1 MKSFYSHGKLLL
13 TGEYV
18 VLDSAIA
25 LAVPS
30 IYGQSLDIKKGED
43 GILKWSSL
51 DENSD
56 VWFEIEFVLSD
67 QKIAS
72 SLTPRND
79 ISDRLLQI
87 LNVAKQ
93 LNPEFLTDAKGY
105 QISTELGFPK
115 NWGLGTS
122 STLISNIASW
132 AKVDAYSLLEAT
144 FGGSGYDIACA
155 NASGSL
161 TFQLIKK
168 NNEILNRVQNDSSQ
182 EIKSVNFNPSFKN
195 DIYFVH
201 LNKKQN
207 SRDGIKQ
214 YRENTS
220 DLSSTIEKVNAIT
233 QHMITCESL
242 GGFQKLMDD
251 HELLISEIIK
261 ETPIKARIFNDFNGS
276 IKSLGAWGGDF
287 VMVAAHDNPTAYFKA
302 NGYETILSY
311 SEMVLS
317 PN

>member
-18 VLDSAIA
+18 VLDGAIA

-30 IYGQSLDIKKGED
+30 VYGQSLDIEKGED
-43 GILKWSSL
+43 GLLKWSSL
-51 DENSD
+51 DENGII
-56 VWFEIEFVLSD
+56 WFETEFKLSD
-67 QKIAS
+67 HEITS
-72 SLTPRND
+72 SLPTRND

-87 LNVAKQ
+87 LNAAKQ
-93 LNPEFLTDAKGY
+93 LNPEFLAHAEGY
-105 QISTELGFPK
+105 QITTELGFPK

-122 STLISNIASW
+122 STLISNVASW
-132 AKVDAYSLLEAT
+132 AKVDAYDLLAQT

-155 NASGSL
+155 KASGSL
-161 TFQLIKK
+161 TFQLH
-168 NNEILNRVQNDSSQ
+168 RSDSEQ
-182 EIKSVNFNPSFKN
+182 LITSVDFNPPFKN

-201 LNKKQN
+201 LNQKQN

-220 DLSSTIEKVNAIT
+220 DMSSTIEKVNAIT
-233 QHMITCESL
+233 QHMIRCESL
-242 GGFQKLMDD
+242 GEFQKLMDD
-251 HELLISEIIK
+251 HEQLISEIIK
-261 ETPIKARIFNDFNGS
+261 ETPIKTRLFNDFNGS

-287 VMVAAHDNPTAYFKA
+287 VMVAVNNNPTTYFKS

-311 SEMVLS
+311 SEMILAQ
-317 PN
+317 N